1 MWLLPPC
8 RRGLPSMMAVRN
20 FHATTQVSMRKKTY
34 KTSET
39 DDEEILQHFQPDAG
53 LDVPVAG
60 YLLHRQQR
68 QTLYYMRLIE
78 HEIPKLVAFRK
89 PFVPPTAA
97 TPLVIRSVD
106 FSGEQHPLTAKRSV
120 VVPVAHLPLR
130 NEVAFQRTKLL
141 AGVRWTPEPPRDSG
155 ILVDEDAAKHGFIK
169 ISCED
174 FPRANMNLKWISDT
188 LDKLVLEANAEGEA
202 PYQRLPLDTR
212 HLDSKVR
219 KSKKGDHVRGRGGLR
234 PSLKDFPAEWL
245 PKREEN
251 VISSI
256 LPSQ

>member
-1 MWLLPPC
+1 
-8 RRGLPSMMAVRN
+8 MMAVRN

-68 QTLYYMRLIE
+68 QTLYFMRLIE

>member
-1 MWLLPPC
+1 
-8 RRGLPSMMAVRN
+8 
-20 FHATTQVSMRKKTY
+20 MRKKIS
-34 KTSET
+34 KASQADE
-39 DDEEILQHFQPDAG
+39 EEILQSFLPDQG
-53 LDVPVAG
+53 SDIPVAG
-60 YLLHRQQR
+60 HLLHRQQR

-130 NEVAFQRTKLL
+130 NEVAFQKAKLL
-141 AGVRWTPEPPRDSG
+141 AGVRWNPEPPRDSG
-155 ILVDEDAAKHGFIK
+155 ISADEDAAKHGFIK
-169 ISCED
+169 IACED

-188 LDKLVLEANAEGEA
+188 LDKLVLEANAEDEA
-202 PYQRLPLDTR
+202 PYQWLPLDTR

-234 PSLKDFPAEWL
+234 PSLKDFPTEWL
-245 PKREEN
+245 PKRQEN

-256 LPSQ
+256 LPFQ

>member
-1 MWLLPPC
+1 
-8 RRGLPSMMAVRN
+8 
-20 FHATTQVSMRKKTY
+20 MRKKIS
-34 KTSET
+34 KASKG
-39 DDEEILQHFQPDAG
+39 DDDEILQHFRPDGG

-97 TPLVIRSVD
+97 TPLVIRSVN
-106 FSGEQHPLTAKRSV
+106 FAGEQHPLTAKRSV

-130 NEVAFQRTKLL
+130 NEVAFHRAKLL
-141 AGVRWTPEPPRDSG
+141 AGVRWMPEPPRDSG
-155 ILVDEDAAKHGFIK
+155 ISADEDAAKHGFIK

-202 PYQRLPLDTR
+202 LYQRLPLDTR
-212 HLDSKVR
+212 HLDSKAR

-234 PSLKDFPAEWL
+234 PSLKDFPTEWL
-245 PKREEN
+245 PKRQEN

>member
-1 MWLLPPC
+1 
-8 RRGLPSMMAVRN
+8 MATRQ
-20 FHATTQVSMRKKTY
+20 FHATTQVSMRKKIS
-34 KTSET
+34 KASKA
-39 DDEEILQHFQPDAG
+39 DDEEILQHFQPDGG

-78 HEIPKLVAFRK
+78 HEIPKLRSANHLSLQLS
-89 PFVPPTAA
+89 A

-106 FSGEQHPLTAKRSV
+106 FAGEQHPLTAKRSV

-130 NEVAFQRTKLL
+130 NEVAFHRAKLL
-141 AGVRWTPEPPRDSG
+141 AGVRWMPEPPRDSG
-155 ILVDEDAAKHGFIK
+155 ISTDEDAAKHGFIK
-169 ISCED
+169 IACED

-234 PSLKDFPAEWL
+234 PSLKDFPTEWL
-245 PKREEN
+245 PKRQED
-251 VISSI
+251 VISSV

>member
-1 MWLLPPC
+1 
-8 RRGLPSMMAVRN
+8 
-20 FHATTQVSMRKKTY
+20 MRKKIS
-34 KTSET
+34 KTSKA
-39 DDEEILQHFQPDAG
+39 DDEEILQHFQPDGG

-78 HEIPKLVAFRK
+78 HEIPKLVGFRK

-97 TPLVIRSVD
+97 TPLVIRSID
-106 FSGEQHPLTAKRSV
+106 FAGEKHPLTAKRSV

-130 NEVAFQRTKLL
+130 NEVAFHRAKLL
-141 AGVRWTPEPPRDSG
+141 AGVRWMPEPPRDSG
-155 ILVDEDAAKHGFIK
+155 ISADEDAAKHGFIK
-169 ISCED
+169 IACED

-234 PSLKDFPAEWL
+234 PSLKDFPTEWL
-245 PKREEN
+245 PKRQEN
-251 VISSI
+251 VLSSI

>member
-8 RRGLPSMMAVRN
+8 RRGLPSMMAARQ
-20 FHATTQVSMRKKTY
+20 FHATTQVSMRKN
-34 KTSET
+34 TSKALKA
-39 DDEEILQHFQPDAG
+39 DDEEILQHFQPDGG

-106 FSGEQHPLTAKRSV
+106 FSGEQHPLTAKRTV

-130 NEVAFQRTKLL
+130 NEAAFQRAKLL
-141 AGVRWTPEPPRDSG
+141 AGVRWMPEPPRDSG
-155 ILVDEDAAKHGFIK
+155 ISASEGTAKHGFIK
-169 ISCED
+169 IACED

-188 LDKLVLEANAEGEA
+188 LDKLVLEANADDEA
-202 PYQRLPLDTR
+202 SYQRLPLDTR

-234 PSLKDFPAEWL
+234 PSLKDFPTEWL
-245 PKREEN
+245 PKRQEN

-256 LPSQ
+256 LPFQ